1 MEPTSDKKMEKETGW
16 KRHNLF
22 DRGFFY
28 NDEISTNDL
37 PDHVESLRESM
48 LDFQCNDFG
57 QEVSDQDEEI
67 AKQGTDLANREVDE
81 KYWDQYFKEN
91 FFEPLKKSI
100 SASNS
105 SSEYHIVS
113 DFNSR
118 WVIFNAKE
126 NRLGST
132 MSDRLKNEKAPQP
145 DYAFYF
151 PIHPDSS
158 IPQTTL
164 HIPLEPR
171 EDLALFSLSTLR
183 QLSTH
188 GLRPSPFHTFQK
200 RFKEKDLKCFPW
212 LVIEFKP
219 KQGSKGEIK
228 RLKEVVYCQAVNG
241 SGCAVRLNE
250 IASWY
255 ETNSPGLAHIP
266 PIPAVTT
273 VGPEVKVWITY
284 STENSLAFRCDT
296 KKEKQRTGKG
306 YMMQCVWDGDMR
318 NSRDTA
324 KFRCI
329 LENIYAWATGDFRPL
344 MVKYIDQWEYLHS
357 ETFLHAQ
364 RAAVA
369 FRQEEI
375 EARSRQQSPEVDES
389 PTKQLE
395 HTIDRMMSLNLN
407 DKVTPTSNRY
417 GSPIS
422 ASSTPTT
429 GVRRSARIK
438 ALRDAQVSPSLTS
451 QLERSASR
459 LKETIA
465 AGRLRRRES
474 GTKFL
479 AGPIEIEVDGSTSD
493 EEYEQVEEY
502 DESGE
507 DDEECEDDDE
517 AEEESDGE
525 DSDVEESGEEESDD
539 ENLVWDYIRKK
550 YVPVYE

>member
-1 MEPTSDKKMEKETGW
+1 MEPTSDKKMRNGTAW

-28 NDEISTNDL
+28 NEEVSTNSQ
-37 PDHVESLRESM
+37 PDHVEALRESI
-48 LDFQCNDFG
+48 LDFTCDDLSQDASG
-57 QEVSDQDEEI
+57 QDEI
-67 AKQGTDLANREVDE
+67 FANQATDLTDE
-81 KYWDQYFKEN
+81 KVVEKHWTN
-91 FFEPLKKSI
+91 FFRDSFFKPLEESI
-100 SASNS
+100 SASNR

-113 DFNSR
+113 DFDSR
-118 WVIFNAKE
+118 WVIFNTKK
-126 NRLGST
+126 NGLGWT
-132 MSDRLKNEKAPQP
+132 MSDRLKNESAPQP
-145 DYAFYF
+145 DYALYF
-151 PIHPDSS
+151 PIQPDSFIS
-158 IPQTTL
+158 ETAP
-164 HIPLEPR
+164 HVAVESH
-171 EDLALFSLSTLR
+171 EDSALFSLSTLGDLYR
-183 QLSTH
+183 H
-188 GLRPSPFHTFQK
+188 GLRPSPFDPFQNDFEK
-200 RFKEKDLKCFPW
+200 RDLKCFPW
-212 LVIEFKP
+212 LIVEFKP
-219 KQGSKGEIK
+219 KKGSKGAIR
-228 RLKEVVYCQAVNG
+228 RLREEVYCQAVNG

-250 IASWY
+250 IAAWY

-284 STENSLAFRCDT
+284 STENSLACRCDM
-296 KKEKQRTGKG
+296 KKEKQKTGKG
-306 YMMQCVWDGDMR
+306 YMMQCIWDGDMR
-318 NSRDTA
+318 NSRDIV

-344 MVKYIDQWEYLHS
+344 MVKYIDQWEYVHS

-375 EARSRQQSPEVDES
+375 EARSRQQSPEADES

-502 DESGE
+502 DESRE